1 MKMAMKDG
9 QILIREAD
17 NVQFTI
23 IKSWGKMKWSRQTQ
37 TLSGPADIEL
47 LNRLAGLVNLPPSIE
62 AERKKLNEVMA
73 AVDRERMNPKPEPL
87 IPPPVKVSP
96 FTHQVRGYNMALMT
110 FGLVDPPKPKGGGE
124 VIHIKETE
132 IIPLLKEAQTEY
144 SQKIN
149 EGDPKDVEMAER
161 IEEALTQA
169 MDIVYDYQSMADEH
183 KRMVEKYETEAPVIK
198 RGMDFYCCPACGKRT
213 SRNHT
218 HCHWCGKKLGWGR

>member
-62 AERKKLNEVMA
+62 V
-73 AVDRERMNPKPEPL
+73 
-87 IPPPVKVSP
+87 
-96 FTHQVRGYNMALMT
+96 
-110 FGLVDPPKPKGGGE
+110 

-144 SQKIN
+144 SQKIT

-218 HCHWCGKKLGWGR
+218 HCHW

>member
-47 LNRLAGLVNLPPSIE
+47 LNRLAGLE
-62 AERKKLNEVMA
+62 AERSNGSGRPGTHE
-73 AVDRERMNPKPEPL
+73 PEARATHPTTSQGVA
-87 IPPPVKVSP
+87 IHTPGARIQHGTHDIRTGRPTETKV
-96 FTHQVRGYNMALMT
+96 
-110 FGLVDPPKPKGGGE
+110 GGE

-132 IIPLLKEAQTEY
+132 IIPFLKTAQTGY
-144 SQKIN
+144 TKMIS
-149 EGDPKDVEMAER
+149 EGDLEMEVELAEKV
-161 IEEALTQA
+161 EEALTQA
-169 MDIVYDYQSMADEH
+169 MDIIYDYQSMADEH

-218 HCHWCGKKLGWGR
+218 HCHWCGKKLGW

>member
-37 TLSGPADIEL
+37 TG
-47 LNRLAGLVNLPPSIE
+47 RTGKLATVHRSRAKE
-62 AERKKLNEVMA
+62 AERSNGSSRPGTHEPEARA
-73 AVDRERMNPKPEPL
+73 AHPTASQSVAIHAPGAR
-87 IPPPVKVSP
+87 IQHG
-96 FTHQVRGYNMALMT
+96 THDIRTGRPT
-110 FGLVDPPKPKGGGE
+110 ETKGGGE

-144 SQKIN
+144 SQKIT

-218 HCHWCGKKLGWGR
+218 HCHWCGKKLGW

>member
-73 AVDRERMNPKPEPL
+73 AVDRERMNEARAAHPTASQSVAIHAPGAR
-87 IPPPVKVSP
+87 IQHG
-96 FTHQVRGYNMALMT
+96 THDIRTGRPT
-110 FGLVDPPKPKGGGE
+110 ETKGGGE

-132 IIPLLKEAQTEY
+132 IIPLLKNAKAEY
-144 SQKIN
+144 SQKIT
-149 EGDPKDVEMAER
+149 EGDPKDAEMAER

-218 HCHWCGKKLGWGR
+218 HCHWCGKKLGWSR

>member
-1 MKMAMKDG
+1 M
-9 QILIREAD
+9 
-17 NVQFTI
+17 
-23 IKSWGKMKWSRQTQ
+23 
-37 TLSGPADIEL
+37 
-47 LNRLAGLVNLPPSIE
+47 
-62 AERKKLNEVMA
+62 
-73 AVDRERMNPKPEPL
+73 
-87 IPPPVKVSP
+87 
-96 FTHQVRGYNMALMT
+96 
-110 FGLVDPPKPKGGGE
+110 
-124 VIHIKETE
+124 IHIKEKE

-144 SQKIN
+144 SQKIT

-218 HCHWCGKKLGWGR
+218 HCHWCGKKLWW

>member
-110 FGLVDPPKPKGGGE
+110 FGLVDPPKPK
-124 VIHIKETE
+124 
-132 IIPLLKEAQTEY
+132 EAE
-144 SQKIN
+144 K
-149 EGDPKDVEMAER
+149 V
-161 IEEALTQA
+161 EEALTQA
-169 MDIVYDYQSMADEH
+169 MDIIYDYQSMADEH

-218 HCHWCGKKLGWGR
+218 HCHWCGKKLGW